1 MIRCSIF
8 ALLFILTSCT
18 KDFHNEY
25 ENDFDSPLLTQNE
38 KFRLS
43 GDYDALV
50 KLNKKYYQKA
60 EKIGYEDGKAL
71 CYLNLA
77 NVNLLLENYQ
87 RAEFFLNKADKIT
100 KRSKN
105 KIHKAKFNN
114 DYSNFQMHL
123 KRLDKSF
130 EYNALA
136 MNYIKGTPESP
147 FRNDV
152 LFKIYYRQGDYF
164 YRKNQYTPALDYFRK
179 AKKLDHSGRTECA
192 IGDLYLYGFKNM
204 DSARIYLSKIAEA
217 CNRQGRTDG
226 VALNA
231 NTVLGEYYLITKQY
245 DKAEESLLKALEIN
259 NKTKYVFAQYTKYIY
274 TDLKSL
280 YESKGDKEKA
290 LMYLQAYTQERSRSD
305 TALLEAI
312 NYDMEGFIAD
322 TQTDTQNHR
331 YNILV
336 IVIVSTLIFGLLGMY
351 AWKIIKQLQN
361 RREQLKDET
370 EELKNQIHNTSQ
382 EDVIELARKNDP
394 SFLDNF
400 KEAYPG
406 FIEKVLAM
414 NPDLE
419 NSDLVFC
426 AMLKLHFTSKEIA
439 SYTFVQPRSIQQK
452 KYRLRK
458 KLNIPT
464 ETDIYQFFD
473 GLM

>member
-1 MIRCSIF
+1 MIRCFLFI
-8 ALLFILTSCT
+8 LLFILTSCT
-18 KDFHNEY
+18 YDFHNKY

-43 GDYDALV
+43 GDYDSLV
-50 KLNKKYYQKA
+50 KLNKTYYEKA
-60 EKIGYEDGKAL
+60 EKIGYNEGKAL
-71 CYLNLA
+71 CFLNLA
-77 NVNLLLENYQ
+77 NVNLPLENYK
-87 RAEFFLNKADKIT
+87 RAEFFFDKANKILKD
-100 KRSKN
+100 SKN
-105 KIHKAKFNN
+105 NIHKAKFNN
-114 DYSNFQMHL
+114 DYGNFQVYL

-130 EYNALA
+130 EYNTLA
-136 MNYIKGTPESP
+136 MNYIENTKESS

-152 LFKIYYRQGDYF
+152 LFKIYYKRGDYF
-164 YRKNQYTPALDYFRK
+164 YRKKQYNQALEYFRK
-179 AKKLDHSGRTECA
+179 GGKLDQSGRTECA

-204 DSARIYLSKIAEA
+204 DSARIYLSKIAES

-259 NKTKYVFAQYTKYIY
+259 NKTKFVFAQYTQYIY

-290 LMYLQAYTQERSRSD
+290 LKYLQAYTHERSRSD

-312 NYDMEGFIAD
+312 NDDMDSFIVE
-322 TQTDTQNHR
+322 TETDTKNHR
-331 YNILV
+331 YTIMIIIVVSALV
-336 IVIVSTLIFGLLGMY
+336 FALIGIY
-351 AWKIIKQLQN
+351 ARKIIKQL
-361 RREQLKDET
+361 RSRKKQLKDET
-370 EELKNQIHNTSQ
+370 KELENKIYNTSQ
-382 EDVIELARKNDP
+382 QDVIELARKNDP
-394 SFLDNF
+394 TFLDTF
-400 KEAYPG
+400 KKAYPG
-406 FIEKVLAM
+406 FIEKVLGI

-426 AMLKLHFTSKEIA
+426 ALLKLHFTSKEIA
-439 SYTFVQPRSIQQK
+439 NYTCVQPRSIQQK

-464 ETDIYQFFD
+464 ETDTYQFFD
-473 GLM
+473 SLI